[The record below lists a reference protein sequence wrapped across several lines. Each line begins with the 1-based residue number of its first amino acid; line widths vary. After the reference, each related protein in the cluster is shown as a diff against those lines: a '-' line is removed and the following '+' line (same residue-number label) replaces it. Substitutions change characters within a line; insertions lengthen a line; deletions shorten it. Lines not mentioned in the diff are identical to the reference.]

1 MKIHKNTQPVQ
12 SADSCENSTTQI
24 AFPRIVREPIAP
36 EAVVNLV
43 RTRNSGCVVTYVG
56 LIRDNSH
63 GKAVRS
69 VEYSDPLGTAEMGLK
84 SIIEEAMKRWPLN
97 SMAIFHRVGVL
108 SVNDINLTVAI
119 GAGHRGEGL
128 AACAFAVDEF
138 KARLPTIKKETY
150 ADGTVYSSQ
159 D

>member
-1 MKIHKNTQPVQ
+1 MVDSMSQKIFAK
-12 SADSCENSTTQI
+12 
-24 AFPRIVREPIAP
+24 IVHEPISP

-63 GKAVRS
+63 GRDVRS
-69 VEYSDPLGTAEMGLK
+69 VEYSDPDRTAEQGLK
-84 SIIEEAMKRWPLN
+84 SIIAEAMRRWPLN
-97 SMAIFHRVGVL
+97 SMAMYHRVGVL

-119 GAGHRGEGL
+119 GAAHRGEGL

-138 KARLPTIKKETY
+138 KAKLPTTKKETY
-150 ADGTVYSSQ
+150 TDSTVYNAQ

>member
-1 MKIHKNTQPVQ
+1 MTQKVF
-12 SADSCENSTTQI
+12 A
-24 AFPRIVREPIAP
+24 RIVHEPISP

-43 RTRNSGCVVTYVG
+43 KTRDSGCVVTYVG

-63 GKAVRS
+63 GKAVSS
-69 VEYSDPLGTAEMGLK
+69 VEYSDHSGTAEQGLK

-97 SMAIFHRVGVL
+97 AMAIYHRVGVL
-108 SVNDINLTVAI
+108 NVNDINLTVAI

-138 KARLPTIKKETY
+138 KAKLPTIKKETY
-150 ADGTVYSSQ
+150 IDGTAYNAQ